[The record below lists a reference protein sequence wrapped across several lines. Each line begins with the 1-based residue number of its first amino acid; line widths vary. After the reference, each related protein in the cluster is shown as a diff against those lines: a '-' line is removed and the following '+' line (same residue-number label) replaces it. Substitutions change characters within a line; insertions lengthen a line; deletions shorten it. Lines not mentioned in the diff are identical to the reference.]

1 MTSPDFEERTEVI
14 SAEPVESMA
23 ALLDID
29 VPHGLGDT
37 VPPVWHWLY
46 LLPRDNQ
53 RDLGEDGHPVTGIP
67 APPAGGRRRMF
78 GGGRVTTFGS
88 LRIGEP
94 ATKVT
99 SIAKSVDK
107 VGRTGPLTLTT
118 VLQEISQGGRIVV
131 REEQDIV
138 YRAGGSAPLPTPA
151 PAQEPVTGP
160 TLSLDVDATLLFRF
174 SALTY
179 NAHRIHYDLDWCRR
193 EGYDGLV
200 IHGPLLAFMM
210 AEHMRRS
217 GLSLQDRTFGY
228 RLVSPMTRP
237 QAFTVVPGEDG
248 LDKGAAARSAAGIV
262 CATSTVT
269 EVGPR

>member
-1 MTSPDFEERTEVI
+1 MTTPETIARTEVI

-29 VPHGLGDT
+29 VPHALGDT
-37 VPPVWHWLY
+37 VPPIWHWLH
-46 LLPRDNQ
+46 LLPRDPQ
-53 RDLGEDGHPVTGIP
+53 ADLGEDGHPLTGIP
-67 APPAGGRRRMF
+67 APPGGGRRRMF
-78 GGGRVTTFGS
+78 GGGRVTTFGE
-88 LRIGEP
+88 LRIGES

-107 VGRTGPLTLTT
+107 VGRTGALTLTT
-118 VLQEISQGGRIVV
+118 VLQEITQNGELVI

-138 YRAGGSAPLPTPA
+138 YREGGSAPLPTPA
-151 PAQEPVTGP
+151 PAVDPLPEPS
-160 TLSLDVDATLLFRF
+160 LSLTVNEALLFRF

-200 IHGPLLAFMM
+200 IHGPLLAFLM
-210 AEHMRRS
+210 ADHMRRQ
-217 GLSLQDRTFGY
+217 GISLLNRTFGY

-237 QAFTVVPGEDG
+237 QTVTVTPDADG
-248 LDKGAAARSAAGIV
+248 LQVGAEARSAAGVV
-262 CATSTVT
+262 CA
-269 EVGPR
+269 VGTLSDGPQR

>member
-1 MTSPDFEERTEVI
+1 MTSPDFDTRTEVI
-14 SAEPVESMA
+14 SAEPIESMA

-29 VPHGLGDT
+29 VPHALGDV
-37 VPPVWHWLY
+37 VPPIWHWLH
-46 LLPRDNQ
+46 LLPRDKQ
-53 RDLGEDGHPVTGIP
+53 SDLGEDGHPVIGIP
-67 APPAGGRRRMF
+67 APPEGGRRRMF
-78 GGGRVTTFGS
+78 AGGRVTTFGS

-107 VGRTGPLTLTT
+107 TGRTGALTFTT
-118 VLQEISQGGRIVV
+118 VLQEITQGGELVI

-151 PAQEPVTGP
+151 PSPDPVTGP
-160 TLSLDVDATLLFRF
+160 TLSLQVDEKLLFRF

-179 NAHRIHYDLDWCRR
+179 NAHRIHYDLDWCRK

-210 AEHMRRS
+210 ADHMRRR
-217 GLSLQDRTFGY
+217 GLSLHGRTFGY
-228 RLVSPMTRP
+228 RLVSPMTQP
-237 QAFTVVPGEDG
+237 QTFTVVPGPDG
-248 LDKGAAARSAAGIV
+248 LDKGAAARSAAGVV

-269 EVGPR
+269 EEGR